1 MRDRIRRYLETLGK
15 TEIADLGDIFGKS
28 IPERMHKAEMASALS
43 LYISRNPKK
52 WLSRIP
58 ERDIRLLKELCEAGP
73 GAAIEEDYPDYFTA
87 VEYCGLVEVDESD
100 PDVRRVSLGEDV
112 YDCIL
117 PWIDRAIREGETS
130 GRFEFERG
138 ILGVTNLLGVIPFET
153 FVDIM
158 IDFFEELFVGG
169 TDRFISLMKSSSVMQ
184 LCRYTSEKGEDLV
197 VSPLVGDVELLL
209 GFLPEPRDFR
219 KFTAEEI
226 LEAGSAAPWFSFR
239 VDTLEG
245 DAVSKALIA
254 VGYYPSEVPV
264 LHHDIWY
271 GAQYPDRR
279 ESLSDIILS
288 MVDPDR
294 ETALAESAL
303 AALSAYVNILPN
315 WFLGGLSPKE
325 AGNLKVEYAVDPEED
340 SEDSYKRWKMPAPTK
355 SEGYTD
361 LVEKDKA
368 LEALSAFMPNGFP
381 FGMAVPHVAPDDP
394 CPCGSGLKYRYCHG
408 KITN

>member
-1 MRDRIRRYLETLGK
+1 MRDRIRQYLETLGK

-58 ERDIRLLKELCEAGP
+58 ERDIRLLKDLCEAGP

-100 PDVRRVSLGEDV
+100 PDVRRVSLSEDV

-117 PWIDRAIREGETS
+117 PWIDRAIEEGETT

-158 IDFFEELFVGG
+158 IDFFEDLFVGG
-169 TDRFISLMKSSSVMQ
+169 TNRFISLMKSSSVMQ

-239 VDTLEG
+239 VDTPEG

-271 GAQYPDRR
+271 GAQYPDKRD
-279 ESLSDIILS
+279 SLSDIILS

-303 AALSAYVNILPN
+303 SALSAYVNILPN
-315 WFLGGLSPKE
+315 WFLGGMSPKE
-325 AGNLKVEYAVDPEED
+325 AGNLKVEYSVDPEED

>member
-1 MRDRIRRYLETLGK
+1 MRERLRLYLEGLGK

-58 ERDIRLLKELCEAGP
+58 ERDIRLLKALCEAGP
-73 GAAIEEDYPDYFTA
+73 GSAIEEDYPDYFTA
-87 VEYCGLVEVDESD
+87 VEYCGLVDVDESD
-100 PDVRRVSLGEDV
+100 PDVRRVSIGEDV
-112 YDCIL
+112 YECIL
-117 PWIDRAIREGETS
+117 PWIDAAIREGETS
-130 GRFEFERG
+130 GRYEFERG
-138 ILGVTNLLGVIPFET
+138 ILGVTNLYGAIPFER
-153 FVDIM
+153 FVDLM
-158 IDFFEELFVGG
+158 IDFFEEIFAGG
-169 TDRFISLMKSSSVMQ
+169 TDRFIALMKSSSVMQ
-184 LCRYTSEKGEDLV
+184 LCRYTSDKGEDLV

-209 GFLPEPRDFR
+209 GFLPEPREFR

-239 VDTLEG
+239 VDTPEG
-245 DAVSKALIA
+245 DAISKALIA

-271 GAQYPDRR
+271 GAQYPDKR

-303 AALSAYVNILPN
+303 AALSSYVNVLPN
-315 WFLGGLSPKE
+315 WFLGGMSPKE
-325 AGNLKVEYAVDPEED
+325 AGNLKVEYSVDPEED
-340 SEDSYKRWKMPAPTK
+340 GEDSYKRWKMPAPTK

-361 LVEKDKA
+361 IVEKDKA

>member
-239 VDTLEG
+239 VDTPEG

>member
-1 MRDRIRRYLETLGK
+1 MRDRIRQYLETLGK
-15 TEIADLGDIFGKS
+15 AEIEDLGDIFGKS

-58 ERDIRLLKELCEAGP
+58 ERDLLLLKDLCEAGP
-73 GAAIEEDYPDYFTA
+73 GSVVEEDYPDYLTA

-100 PDVRRVSLGEDV
+100 QDVRRLSLSEDV

-117 PWIDRAIREGETS
+117 PWIDRAIKDGETS

-138 ILGVTNLLGVIPFET
+138 ILGVTSLLGVIPFDT

-158 IDFFEELFVGG
+158 IDFFEEIFTGG

-184 LCRYTSEKGEDLV
+184 LCRYTSDSGEDLV
-197 VSPLVGDVELLL
+197 VSPLVSDVELLI
-209 GFLPEPRDFR
+209 GFLPEKRDFR

-239 VDTLEG
+239 VDTPEG

-303 AALSAYVNILPN
+303 SALSAYVNILPN
-315 WFLGGLSPKE
+315 WFLGGLAPAE
-325 AGNLKVEYAVDPEED
+325 AGSLKVEYSAEPEGDGE
-340 SEDSYKRWKMPAPTK
+340 ESYKRWKMPAPTK

-361 LVEKDKA
+361 IVEKDKA

>member
-1 MRDRIRRYLETLGK
+1 MRDRIRQYLETLGK

-58 ERDIRLLKELCEAGP
+58 ERDIRLLKALCEAGP

-100 PDVRRVSLGEDV
+100 PDVRRVSLSEDV
-112 YDCIL
+112 YECIL
-117 PWIDRAIREGETS
+117 PWIDRAIEEGETT

-158 IDFFEELFVGG
+158 IDFFEDLFVGG

-239 VDTLEG
+239 VDTPEG
-245 DAVSKALIA
+245 DAISKALIA

-279 ESLSDIILS
+279 DSLSDIILS

-325 AGNLKVEYAVDPEED
+325 AGNLKVEYSVDPEED
-340 SEDSYKRWKMPAPTK
+340 SEDSYKRWKMPVPTK